1 MKVRKGVKS
10 AVELK
15 GAPSKHQQPS
25 AHRAYLLNVP
35 AGQEIIVSI
44 ADVADLAEMQL
55 ATVQVA
61 AAPWPPVTEH
71 TNEEAVTLMCCQH
84 AALPDDL
91 ISTVGAP

>member
-10 AVELK
+10 AAELK

-35 AGQEIIVSI
+35 AGQEIVVSK

-61 AAPWPPVTEH
+61 LLPGPQSQRH
-71 TNEEAVTLMCCQH
+71 TNEEAVTSSAANMQH
-84 AALPDDL
+84 CRM
-91 ISTVGAP
+91 T

>member
-35 AGQEIIVSI
+35 AGQEIVVSI
-44 ADVADLAEMQL
+44 ADVADLAEMQP

-61 AAPWPPVTEH
+61 AAPWPPVTEAH
-71 TNEEAVTLMCCQH
+71 QRRSCHPHV
-84 AALPDDL
+84 LPTC
-91 ISTVGAP
+91 STAG